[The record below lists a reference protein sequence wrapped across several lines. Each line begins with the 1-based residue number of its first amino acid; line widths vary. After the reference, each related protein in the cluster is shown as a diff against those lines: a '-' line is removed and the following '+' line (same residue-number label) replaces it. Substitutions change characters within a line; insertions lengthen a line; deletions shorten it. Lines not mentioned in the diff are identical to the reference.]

1 MQIHEPSLLLPSRG
15 HQVIQ
20 LSLLQLG
27 NGTSNLPFKLNP
39 AFGFARDDLETNGNS
54 VLGVIK
60 AKSAEF
66 LIFQGSHGL
75 SKFAGSIA
83 DCRKWMTEFMSDDLK
98 LLLDLLLASS
108 RSR

>member
-1 MQIHEPSLLLPSRG
+1 MQIHEPTLLLPSRG

-27 NGTSNLPFKLNP
+27 NGTPNLPFKLNP
-39 AFGFARDDLETNGNS
+39 AIGFAKDDLETSGNS

-66 LIFQGSHGL
+66 LIFQGCNGL

-83 DCRKWMTEFMSDDLK
+83 DRRKWVTEFMSDSQK
-98 LLLDLLLASS
+98 LLPDLLLPS
-108 RSR
+108 